1 MAEWWR
7 MGYRKYGRLKF
18 GEFSIRNSRISKFY
32 EPIDG
37 ADNLWQYTMD
47 IGA

>member
-1 MAEWWR
+1 MR
-7 MGYRKYGRLKF
+7 YRKYGRLKF
-18 GEFSIRNSRISKFY
+18 GELSIKNSRISKFY

-37 ADNLWQYTMD
+37 ADNLWQCTMD